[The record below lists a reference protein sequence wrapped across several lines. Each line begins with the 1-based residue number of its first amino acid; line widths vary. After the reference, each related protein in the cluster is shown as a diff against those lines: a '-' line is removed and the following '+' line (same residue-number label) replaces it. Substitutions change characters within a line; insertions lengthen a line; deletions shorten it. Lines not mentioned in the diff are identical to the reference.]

1 MICGADGW
9 LRTWLE
15 PPNGI
20 PSHDTLG
27 RAFAR
32 LDPQQFMQCFASWMA
47 AVRQASSGQLV
58 AMDGKTLR
66 GSGDS
71 CAGQGAM
78 QLVSARATAN
88 HVVLAQ
94 VKVEEG
100 PSEIAAIL
108 QVLEMLELEGC
119 VVTIDAIGCQ
129 KGIAAQ
135 VVAKEGDYVLHVKAN
150 QGQLHEDLQ
159 DLCGAAQRLGFRDL
173 PHSYECSAQKDDGR
187 IESRQCWAIGDGK
200 SLACPG

>member
-1 MICGADGW
+1 
-9 LRTWLE
+9 
-15 PPNGI
+15 
-20 PSHDTLG
+20 
-27 RAFAR
+27 
-32 LDPQQFMQCFASWMA
+32 MA

-100 PSEIAAIL
+100 PSEIAAIP

-159 DLCGAAQRLGFRDL
+159 DLFGVAQRLGFRDL
-173 PHSYECSAQKDDGR
+173 PHSYECSVEKVHGR
-187 IESRQCWAIGDGK
+187 IERRQCRAFGDGK

>member
-15 PPNGI
+15 LPNGI

-78 QLVSARATAN
+78 QLVGPLEAASQ
-88 HVVLAQ
+88 VLLAQ
-94 VKVEEG
+94 VEVEEG
-100 PSEIAAIL
+100 VERGRGHTAGP
-108 QVLEMLELEGC
+108 G
-119 VVTIDAIGCQ
+119 DA
-129 KGIAAQ
+129 
-135 VVAKEGDYVLHVKAN
+135 
-150 QGQLHEDLQ
+150 
-159 DLCGAAQRLGFRDL
+159 
-173 PHSYECSAQKDDGR
+173 
-187 IESRQCWAIGDGK
+187 
-200 SLACPG
+200 